1 MDIVSGK
8 VPTGKFPVIFAT
20 PTHVDKNLDI

>member
-8 VPTGKFPVIFAT
+8 VPTDKFPVIFAT
-20 PTHVDKNLDI
+20 PMHVDKNLDI